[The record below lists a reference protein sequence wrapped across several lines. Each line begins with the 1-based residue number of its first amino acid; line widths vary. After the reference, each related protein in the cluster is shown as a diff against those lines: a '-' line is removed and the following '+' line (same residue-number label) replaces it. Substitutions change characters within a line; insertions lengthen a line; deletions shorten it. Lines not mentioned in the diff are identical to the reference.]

1 MDISYLDE
9 FYGSPLSPRSFF
21 RFEMTSTQDYIDF
34 IKKEEYVF
42 KGSSQKKLV
51 IKKDLYDTV
60 YYPVDINGI
69 GNIYKIILNTQK
81 DIGCKL
87 RISYINESEQTITFT
102 TPYFTEFNYLSFI
115 PIKEKIT
122 SIEATTDSVE
132 DTIITI
138 TVFTA

>member
-1 MDISYLDE
+1 
-9 FYGSPLSPRSFF
+9 
-21 RFEMTSTQDYIDF
+21 MTSTQDYIDF

-87 RISYINESEQTITFT
+87 RISYVNESEQTVTFT

-115 PIKEKIT
+115 PTKEKIT
-122 SIEATTDSVE
+122 SIEATTDSIE

>member
-51 IKKDLYDTV
+51 IKKDLYDTI

-87 RISYINESEQTITFT
+87 RISYVNESEQTVTFT

-115 PIKEKIT
+115 PTKEKIT